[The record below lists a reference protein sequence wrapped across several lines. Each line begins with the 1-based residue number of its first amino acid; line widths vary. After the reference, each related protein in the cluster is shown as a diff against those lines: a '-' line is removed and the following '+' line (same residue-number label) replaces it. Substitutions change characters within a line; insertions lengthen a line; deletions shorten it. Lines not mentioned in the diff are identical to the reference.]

1 MVSRRPLSTAE
12 RRELRRRARTEVGR
26 VSERIR
32 MVLLSDRDYDVPQ
45 IAAIF
50 ECSEATVRGWLARF
64 QAEGV
69 AGLSDR
75 PRAGR
80 PRKADAAAHEVIR
93 RELDATPAAAGYTF
107 GFWTVVTLCAHL
119 AQRCGLHL
127 SRTTVRRVLW
137 ALDYRWRRPRHRL
150 PTDPAAAAKM
160 RALCLRIVRAP
171 AAAAILCQDECD
183 LHLLP
188 VLRAMWMPKGRQTR
202 IPSPGTNRKRAVFG
216 ALEWETGRWLYAV
229 TERKRAV
236 EFVAFLEAVLAAYPG
251 RPVLLVVD
259 NASIH
264 TAKVVSAWLAAH
276 PRLELL
282 FLPTYSGHAENPV
295 EKVWWRLKGYVAANR
310 LYGSIDALVA
320 AVHAFFASFTPDD
333 ARRLAA

>member
-1 MVSRRPLSTAE
+1 MASRRPLREAE
-12 RRELRRRARTEVGR
+12 RRDLRRRARTEVGR

-32 MVLLSDRDYDVPQ
+32 MVLLSNREYDVPQ

-64 QAEGV
+64 DAEGV
-69 AGLSDR
+69 AGLYDR

-80 PRKADAAAHEVIR
+80 PRKADAAARDVIR
-93 RELDATPAAAGYTF
+93 RELDATPAAAGYGF
-107 GFWTVVTLCAHL
+107 GSWTVATLCAHL
-119 AQRCGLHL
+119 AQRCGLRL
-127 SRTTVRRVLW
+127 SRTTLRRALR
-137 ALDYRWRRPRHRL
+137 ALDYRWRRPRHSL
-150 PTDPAAAAKM
+150 PADPAAAAKM
-160 RALCLRIVRAP
+160 GALCQRIVRAP
-171 AAAAILCQDECD
+171 ILAAILCQDECA

-188 VLRAMWMPKGRQTR
+188 VLRAMWMRQGRQVR
-202 IPSPGTNRKRAVFG
+202 VPSPGTNRKRAVFG
-216 ALEWETGRWLYAV
+216 ALEWETGRWLYTV
-229 TERKRAV
+229 TARKRAV
-236 EFVAFLEAVLAAYPG
+236 EFVAFLEAVLAAYPD

-264 TAKVVSAWLAAH
+264 TAKVVRTWLAEH

-295 EKVWWRLKGYVAANR
+295 EKVWWRLKGHVAANR

-320 AVHAFFASFTPDD
+320 AVHDFFAAFTPDD